1 MPVTQAAVITEDIV
15 NNSKVGE
22 KVDNKAEKKVK
33 IGANINTVLRPY
45 LLTNYLFIRF
55 LIEYKNRKSFKTSLR
70 RVYALNRTYSV

>member
-22 KVDNKAEKKVK
+22 KADDKAEKKVT

-45 LLTNYLFIRF
+45 L
-55 LIEYKNRKSFKTSLR
+55 
-70 RVYALNRTYSV
+70 